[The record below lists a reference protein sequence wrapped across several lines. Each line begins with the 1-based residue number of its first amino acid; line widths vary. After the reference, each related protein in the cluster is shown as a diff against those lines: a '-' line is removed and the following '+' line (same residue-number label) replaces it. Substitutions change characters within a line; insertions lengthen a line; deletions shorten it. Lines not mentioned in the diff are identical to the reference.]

1 MDDNGCG
8 GPWLKLAR
16 VARGER
22 PRVLDLFSGCGG
34 LSLGL
39 HRAGFE
45 ILAGVEIDPHAA
57 ASFGRNFRP
66 GSPTHGRPRDITCLT
81 PAGLCDEL
89 GLGPVQGAVDV
100 VVGGPPCQSFARI
113 GRAKLRTI
121 REHPQAFLH
130 DPRAGLH
137 ERWLAWV
144 RELAPLAVLIENV
157 PDALNVAGRNVAE
170 EIAAELDVLGFLP
183 RYTLLN
189 AALYGVPQMRDRLF
203 LMAIRREFAL
213 EPSFPPPSH
222 CYRLPSG
229 LRWQPPGRDA
239 PARPFGSVPLALLD
253 RAKRGTRFSWG
264 GHGPPSPRRP
274 AADHLVA
281 RRDAPPRRPPLRPAV
296 RLPPCPAEARYRSHP
311 AQGGTSS
318 LEYTLTMIV

>member
-45 ILAGVEIDPHAA
+45 ILAGAEVDPHAA

-89 GLGPVQGAVDV
+89 GLGPVQVAVDV

-229 LRWQPPGRDA
+229 YDGSRRVAMRQLDPSGLFRSSYWIA
-239 PARPFGSVPLALLD
+239 PSEVQGSVGAVTARQALGDLPPITSLRD
-253 RAKRGTRFSWG
+253 GTLRRG
-264 GHGPPSPRRP
+264 
-274 AADHLVA
+274 A
-281 RRDAPPRRPPLRPAV
+281 RRFDQPCGYRPVRQKRDTAAIRRRGHLIP
-296 RLPPCPAEARYRSHP
+296 
-311 AQGGTSS
+311 
-318 LEYTLTMIV
+318 